1 VFGKDLRRSLWGSGG
16 EEDENFLDEGN
27 CGDLLVLALTDTDT
41 VGSIGS
47 SRRGYLL
54 YSVPEL
60 WNRLLDDHVAGVIWA
75 CEHIVRAMIRFC
87 ADGRGEDNDSS
98 LEAKPNVLIK
108 KRRQYSLR
116 RLGEK
121 P

>member
-1 VFGKDLRRSLWGSGG
+1 VFGKDLRRSLWRSGG

-41 VGSIGS
+41 VESIGS

-60 WNRLLDDHVAGVIWA
+60 WNRSLDDHVVGVIWA
-75 CEHIVRAMIRFC
+75 CEHIVRAMIHFC
-87 ADGRGEDNDSS
+87 ADGRGEDSDSG
-98 LEAKPNVLIK
+98 LEA
-108 KRRQYSLR
+108 RQMSS
-116 RLGEK
+116 
-121 P
+121 